1 MISARVR
8 RSRERVLTTA
18 VDLLS
23 ESGVS
28 GFTVEEVANRS
39 GVAKTTIY
47 RHWPSREALVLD
59 AASRIS
65 AEVQA
70 PDTGSVADD
79 ATAILT
85 DLAHLLATTGWSS
98 VVPSIV
104 DAVERDPEFA
114 AMHGMIQ
121 RGHAAALREVLN
133 RAIERGQLPS
143 ETDVSHVISTLIG
156 PLYYR
161 HWFTHAP
168 TDYGFIQTIV
178 ENVFSQQSNAESA
191 G

>member
-1 MISARVR
+1 MNGRVR
-8 RSRERVLTTA
+8 RSRDRVLSTA
-18 VDLLS
+18 MELLS

-28 GFTVEEVANRS
+28 GFSVDQVAARS

-65 AEVQA
+65 AEVEA
-70 PDTGSVADD
+70 PDSGSVAAD

-85 DLAHLLATTGWSS
+85 NLAHLLATARWSS

-104 DAVERDPEFA
+104 DVAERDPGFA
-114 AMHGMIQ
+114 EVHGTIQ
-121 RGHAAALREVLN
+121 RGHAAPLREILT
-133 RAIERGQLPS
+133 RAVERGQLPS
-143 ETDVSHVISTLIG
+143 DTDTSQLISALIG

-161 HWFTHAP
+161 RWFTREP
-168 TDYGFIQTIV
+168 TGERFV
-178 ENVFSQQSNAESA
+178 ESLVATVLGGRESP
-191 G
+191 GPLT